1 MLTLEQDNDNHQ
13 EYLACLRTHTMHGIC
28 SIADCTMGSSNH
40 HYLEFTHMTYYDP
53 YLLFILGWCVVFLGC
68 FFLLYTKEDK

>member
-1 MLTLEQDNDNHQ
+1 
-13 EYLACLRTHTMHGIC
+13 
-28 SIADCTMGSSNH
+28 MGSSNH